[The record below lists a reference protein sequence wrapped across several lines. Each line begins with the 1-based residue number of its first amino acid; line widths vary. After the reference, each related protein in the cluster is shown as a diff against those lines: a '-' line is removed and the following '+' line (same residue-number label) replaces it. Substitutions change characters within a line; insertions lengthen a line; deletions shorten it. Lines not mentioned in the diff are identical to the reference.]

1 VSAEWEAQSSLDHVM
16 VLAPYRRDAD
26 YLGRLLSEHDI
37 HVEACLDPVEIEA
50 CLATSPGVLI
60 TTHEGLSPAVLSAV
74 ARHLA
79 LQPAWSEMP
88 IIVLLD
94 RSSPN
99 ARIRAELARAW
110 PRARLL
116 FYQRP
121 MTPVELISGVQSALL
136 ARLRQRDVRDYL
148 ERETELRRELNHR
161 VKNILASVTSI
172 FEMTRRGTTSLEDF
186 AGDFRGRLDSLSR
199 VHSAVFHA
207 DGEAVLIA
215 TIVDLTFEPYRAPGE
230 NRVTTSGPEFLLSR
244 EAATTMALC
253 LHELATN
260 AIKYGALST
269 PKGRVSFTWG
279 VADEEVWVIWQE
291 VDGPPVI
298 EPSRVGYGTRYL
310 RSALTSVF
318 GQPPTIRFE
327 AAGLRCEAR
336 GGASRFTRNL
346 DAEAALASR

>member
-1 VSAEWEAQSSLDHVM
+1 MTTEGEEPSSLDHVM

-26 YLGRLLSEHDI
+26 YLGQLLSEHDI
-37 HVEACLDPVEIEA
+37 HVEPCADPTGIEA
-50 CLATSPGVLI
+50 CLSASPGVLV
-60 TTHEGLSPAVLSAV
+60 TTHEGLTPAILSAV
-74 ARHLA
+74 AHHLA
-79 LQPAWSEMP
+79 QQPAWSEMP
-88 IIVLLD
+88 IVVLLD

-121 MTPVELISGVQSALL
+121 VTPVELISGVQSALL

-172 FEMTRRGTTSLEDF
+172 FEMTRRGTTSLDDF
-186 AGDFRGRLDSLSR
+186 ADDFRGRLDALSK

-207 DGEAVLIA
+207 DGEAVSIG
-215 TIVDLTFEPYRAPGE
+215 TIVDLTFEPYRLPGQD
-230 NRVTTSGPEFLLSR
+230 RVATGGPDFMLSR

-260 AIKYGALST
+260 AIKYGALSA

-279 VADEEVWVIWQE
+279 VADEEVWVVWQE
-291 VDGPPVI
+291 TNGPPVTA
-298 EPSRVGYGTRYL
+298 PSRVGYGTRYL

-318 GQPPTIRFE
+318 GRPPTLLFDGG
-327 AAGLRCEAR
+327 GLRCEVR
-336 GGASRFTRNL
+336 GSAFRFARNL
-346 DAEAALASR
+346 DGEAALAPR

>member
-1 VSAEWEAQSSLDHVM
+1 M

-26 YLGRLLSEHDI
+26 YLGQLLSEHDI
-37 HVEACLDPVEIEA
+37 LVEACPDPAEIEA
-50 CLATSPGVLI
+50 CLAALPGVLV
-60 TTHEGLSPAVLSAV
+60 TTHEGLTPDVLAAV
-74 ARHLA
+74 AGHLA
-79 LQPAWSEMP
+79 VQPAWSEMP

-99 ARIRAELARAW
+99 ARIRAELARIW

-121 MTPVELISGVQSALL
+121 VTPVELISGVQSALL
-136 ARLRQRDVRDYL
+136 ARLRQRDVRDHI

-186 AGDFRGRLDSLSR
+186 AGDFRGRLDALSK

-207 DGEAVLIA
+207 DGEAVSIA
-215 TIVDLTFEPYRAPGE
+215 TIVDLTFEPYRLPGQ
-230 NRVTTSGPEFLLSR
+230 NRVTTGGPDFMLSR
-244 EAATTMALC
+244 ETATTMALC

-269 PKGRVSFTWG
+269 PGGRVSFTWG
-279 VADEEVWVIWQE
+279 VAEDDVWAIWRELGGASVIA
-291 VDGPPVI
+291 
-298 EPSRVGYGTRYL
+298 PSRAGYGTRYL
-310 RSALTSVF
+310 RSALTNVF
-318 GQPPTIRFE
+318 GQPPTLLFDP
-327 AAGLRCEAR
+327 AGLQVEVR
-336 GGASRFTRNL
+336 GTASRFLGNL
-346 DAEAALASR
+346 DGGAGVSLS

>member
-1 VSAEWEAQSSLDHVM
+1 M

-186 AGDFRGRLDSLSR
+186 AGDFRGRLDALSK

-207 DGEAVLIA
+207 DGEAVSIG
-215 TIVDLTFEPYRAPGE
+215 TIVDLTFEPYRLPGE
-230 NRVTTSGPEFLLSR
+230 DRVATGGPDFMLGR

-269 PKGRVSFTWG
+269 PQGRVSFTWG
-279 VADEEVWVIWQE
+279 VVGEEVWALWQE
-291 VDGPPVI
+291 RDGPPVI
-298 EPSRVGYGTRYL
+298 APSRAGYGTRYL

-318 GQPPTIRFE
+318 GQAPALVFDAT
-327 AAGLRCEAR
+327 GLRCEAR
-336 GGASRFTRNL
+336 GPASRFKRNL
-346 DAEAALASR
+346 DAEAALPPQ

>member
-1 VSAEWEAQSSLDHVM
+1 MTVEVEESSSLDHVM

-26 YLGRLLSEHDI
+26 YLCRLLSEHEI
-37 HVEACLDPVEIEA
+37 HVAPCPDPAGIETCL
-50 CLATSPGVLI
+50 SSYPGVLV
-60 TTHEGLSPAVLSAV
+60 TTHEGLTPAILSAV

-79 LQPAWSEMP
+79 QQPAWSEMP
-88 IIVLLD
+88 IVVLLD

-172 FEMTRRGTTSLEDF
+172 FEMTRRGRTSLDDF
-186 AGDFRGRLDSLSR
+186 SNDFRGRLDALSR

-207 DGEAVLIA
+207 DGEAVSIA
-215 TIVDLTFEPYRAPGE
+215 TIVDLTFEPYRLAGQS
-230 NRVTTSGPEFLLSR
+230 RVTAGGPDFMLNR
-244 EAATTMALC
+244 EVATTMALC
-253 LHELATN
+253 LHELVTN

-269 PKGRVSFTWG
+269 PKGQVSFTWG
-279 VADEEVWVIWQE
+279 VDGEEEEVWALWRE
-291 VDGPPVI
+291 TGGPPVI
-298 EPSRVGYGTRYL
+298 APSHAGYGTRYL

-318 GQPPTIRFE
+318 GQPPVLRFD
-327 AAGLRCEAR
+327 AAGLCCEAR
-336 GGASRFTRNL
+336 GAASRFTRNL
-346 DAEAALASR
+346 DAEAALP